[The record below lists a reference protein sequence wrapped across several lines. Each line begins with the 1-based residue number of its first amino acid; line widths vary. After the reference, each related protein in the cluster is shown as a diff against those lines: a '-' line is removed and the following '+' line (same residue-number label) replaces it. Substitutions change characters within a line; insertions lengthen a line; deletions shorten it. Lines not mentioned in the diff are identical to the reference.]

1 MDDAFNK
8 HFPLAWKDPL
18 ELCGSFFRYLIEES
32 RDLDQHREF
41 LRELVR
47 KYGADWVWEN
57 RSRLVA
63 LAVSLFTTPSLN

>member
-1 MDDAFNK
+1 MDDTFNK

-18 ELCGSFFRYLIEES
+18 ELCGSFLRYLIEES
-32 RDLDQHREF
+32 RDLDQHREL
-41 LRELVR
+41 LRELIR

-63 LAVSLFTTPSLN
+63 LVVSLATTPSLN

>member
-1 MDDAFNK
+1 MDHTLIK

-18 ELCGSFFRYLIEES
+18 ELCGSFFHYLVEES

-47 KYGADWVWEN
+47 KYGADWVWKN

-63 LAVSLFTTPSLN
+63 LVVSLVTTPSMN

>member
-1 MDDAFNK
+1 MDDTFNK
-8 HFPLAWKDPL
+8 RFPLAWQDPL
-18 ELCGSFFRYLIEES
+18 ELCGSFFRYLIDES

-63 LAVSLFTTPSLN
+63 VVVSLFTTPSMN